1 MRRGDLLEGKSPLLT
16 INFLRRPQLST
27 SLARITSPRRFKP
40 WPYLLIA
47 PSLIA
52 LGIIL
57 GFPVYKLISLSF
69 ERYGL
74 AEIIAGKGTFIGLEN
89 YRETLKD
96 PEFWRIL
103 RRTLLFTFGMVSVSI
118 VVGGWLA
125 HLMVKMHP
133 GIRKALNGVLIL
145 VWAMPQL
152 VSISVWRWLF
162 SFDFSIVTALI
173 NSLGFE
179 MDNHNYF
186 VNTFSGFMI
195 IGGCV
200 AWGALP
206 FITISIYAALTQVPR
221 DLIEAAEI
229 DGANSRQV
237 FRNII
242 LPMLLPVY
250 IILISLSTIW
260 DFQVFSHIW
269 IFLDSRPSAEYYT
282 MAIYA
287 FQKSFGLS
295 EYGMGAAISLI
306 MIFALI
312 GVTGYYLRQMMR
324 MGDE

>member
-1 MRRGDLLEGKSPLLT
+1 MS
-16 INFLRRPQLST
+16 S
-27 SLARITSPRRFKP
+27 SVARISNARRFKP

-52 LGIIL
+52 LGLIL

-74 AEIIAGKGTFIGLEN
+74 AEIIAGEGVFVGLEN
-89 YRETLKD
+89 FKETFTD
-96 PEFWRIL
+96 PEFWNIL
-103 RRTLLFTFGMVSVSI
+103 KRTLFFTLGMVSVSI
-118 VVGGWLA
+118 VVGAWLA

-133 GIRKALNGVLIL
+133 GIRYVLNTVLIL

-152 VSISVWRWLF
+152 VSISVWRWIF
-162 SFDFSIVTALI
+162 SFDFSIVTAVI
-173 NSLGFE
+173 NSMGFE

-186 VNTFSGFMI
+186 VNTFSGFLI

-206 FITISIYAALTQVPR
+206 FITISIYAALTQVPK

-229 DGANSRQV
+229 DGANPRQV

-242 LPMLLPVY
+242 FPMLLPIY
-250 IILISLSTIW
+250 IILISLSIIW

-306 MIFALI
+306 MIFALV

>member
-1 MRRGDLLEGKSPLLT
+1 MSIGQSRVS
-16 INFLRRPQLST
+16 RP
-27 SLARITSPRRFKP
+27 RKFKP
-40 WPYLLIA
+40 WPYLLIT

-52 LGIIL
+52 LGLIL
-57 GFPVYKLISLSF
+57 GYPIFKLISLSL

-74 AEIIAGKGTFIGLEN
+74 SEIIAGEGVFIGLGNFSEIL
-89 YRETLKD
+89 TDKD
-96 PEFWRIL
+96 FWTIL
-103 RRTLLFTFGMVSVSI
+103 ERTLFFTFGMVAVSI
-118 VVGGWLA
+118 IVGAWLA
-125 HLMVKMHP
+125 HLMLKMNSK
-133 GIRKALNGVLIL
+133 IRNVLNLVLIL

-162 SFDFSIVTALI
+162 SFEFSIITEII
-173 NSLGFE
+173 NNLGFNLE
-179 MDNHNYF
+179 NHNYF
-186 VNTFSGFMI
+186 VNTISGFLI

-206 FITISIYAALTQVPR
+206 FITISIYAALTQVPK

-237 FRNII
+237 FRHII
-242 LPMLLPVY
+242 FPMLLPVY
-250 IILISLSTIW
+250 VILISLSTIW

-282 MAIYA
+282 IAIYA

-295 EYGMGAAISLI
+295 EYGKGAAISII
-306 MIFALI
+306 MIVALI
-312 GVTGYYLRQMMR
+312 GVTSYYMRRMMR

>member
-1 MRRGDLLEGKSPLLT
+1 MSIGQSRVS
-16 INFLRRPQLST
+16 RP
-27 SLARITSPRRFKP
+27 RKFKP
-40 WPYLLIA
+40 WPYLLIT

-52 LGIIL
+52 LGLIL
-57 GFPVYKLISLSF
+57 GYPIFKLISLSL

-74 AEIIAGKGTFIGLEN
+74 SEIIAGEGVFIGLGNFSEIL
-89 YRETLKD
+89 TDKD
-96 PEFWRIL
+96 FWTIL
-103 RRTLLFTFGMVSVSI
+103 ERTLFFTFGMVAVSI
-118 VVGGWLA
+118 IVGAWLA
-125 HLMVKMHP
+125 HLMLKMNSK
-133 GIRKALNGVLIL
+133 IRNVLNLVLIL

-162 SFDFSIVTALI
+162 SFEFSIITEII
-173 NSLGFE
+173 NNLGFNLE
-179 MDNHNYF
+179 NHNYF
-186 VNTFSGFMI
+186 VNTISGFLI

-206 FITISIYAALTQVPR
+206 FITISIYAALTQVPK

-237 FRNII
+237 FRHII
-242 LPMLLPVY
+242 FPMLLPVY
-250 IILISLSTIW
+250 VILISLSTIW

-282 MAIYA
+282 IAIYA

-295 EYGMGAAISLI
+295 EYGKGAAISII
-306 MIFALI
+306 MIVALI
-312 GVTGYYLRQMMR
+312 GVTGYYMRRMMR

>member
-1 MRRGDLLEGKSPLLT
+1 MSIGQSS
-16 INFLRRPQLST
+16 ISRP
-27 SLARITSPRRFKP
+27 RNFKP
-40 WPYLLIA
+40 WPYLLIT

-52 LGIIL
+52 LAVIL
-57 GFPVYKLISLSF
+57 GYPIFKLFSLSL

-74 AEIIAGKGTFIGLEN
+74 TEIIAGKGVFVGFGNFTEIL
-89 YRETLKD
+89 TDK
-96 PEFWRIL
+96 EFWTIL
-103 RRTLLFTFGMVSVSI
+103 ERTLFFTFGMVAISI
-118 VVGGWLA
+118 IVGAWLA
-125 HLMVKMHP
+125 HLMLNMHKK
-133 GIRKALNGVLIL
+133 IRYALNLVLIL

-162 SFDFSIVTALI
+162 SFEFSIVTEVI
-173 NSLGFE
+173 NRLGFN
-179 MDNHNYF
+179 MDKHNYF
-186 VNTFSGFMI
+186 VNTLSGFLI

-206 FITISIYAALTQVPR
+206 FITISIYAALTQVPQ

-229 DGANSRQV
+229 DGANPRQV

-242 LPMLLPVY
+242 FPMLLPVY
-250 IILISLSTIW
+250 VILISLSTIW

-282 MAIYA
+282 IAIYA

-295 EYGMGAAISLI
+295 EYGKGAAISI
-306 MIFALI
+306 VMIVALI
-312 GVTGYYLRQMMR
+312 GVTGYYLRQMMK

>member
-1 MRRGDLLEGKSPLLT
+1 MS
-16 INFLRRPQLST
+16 S
-27 SLARITSPRRFKP
+27 SVARISNPRRFKP

-52 LGIIL
+52 LGLIL
-57 GFPVYKLISLSF
+57 GFPIYKLISLSF

-74 AEIIAGKGTFIGLEN
+74 AEIIAGKGVFVGLEN
-89 YRETLKD
+89 FKETFTD
-96 PEFWRIL
+96 PEFWKIL
-103 RRTLLFTFGMVSVSI
+103 KRTLIFTLGMVSVSI
-118 VVGGWLA
+118 VVGAWLA

-133 GIRKALNGVLIL
+133 GIRYVLNSVLIL

-152 VSISVWRWLF
+152 VSISVWRWIF

-173 NSLGFE
+173 NSMGFE

-186 VNTFSGFMI
+186 VNTFSGFLI

-206 FITISIYAALTQVPR
+206 FITISIYAALTQVPK

-229 DGANSRQV
+229 DGANPRQV

-242 LPMLLPVY
+242 FPMLLPVY

-260 DFQVFSHIW
+260 DFQVFAHIW

-312 GVTGYYLRQMMR
+312 GVTGYYLKQMMR

>member
-1 MRRGDLLEGKSPLLT
+1 MSIGQSS
-16 INFLRRPQLST
+16 ISRP
-27 SLARITSPRRFKP
+27 RKFKP
-40 WPYLLIA
+40 WPYLLVT

-52 LGIIL
+52 LGLIL
-57 GFPVYKLISLSF
+57 GYPIFKLFSLSL

-74 AEIIAGKGTFIGLEN
+74 SEIIAGKGVFIGLGNFSEIL
-89 YRETLKD
+89 TDKD
-96 PEFWRIL
+96 FWTIL
-103 RRTLLFTFGMVSVSI
+103 ERTLFFTFGMVAVSI
-118 VVGGWLA
+118 IVGAWLA
-125 HLMVKMHP
+125 HLMLKMNSK
-133 GIRKALNGVLIL
+133 IRNALNLVLIL

-162 SFDFSIVTALI
+162 SFEFSIITEII
-173 NSLGFE
+173 NNLGFNLE
-179 MDNHNYF
+179 NHNYF
-186 VNTFSGFMI
+186 VNTISGFLI

-206 FITISIYAALTQVPR
+206 FITISIYAALTQVPK

-237 FRNII
+237 FRHII
-242 LPMLLPVY
+242 FPMLLPVY
-250 IILISLSTIW
+250 VILISLSTIW

-282 MAIYA
+282 IAIYA

-295 EYGMGAAISLI
+295 EYGKGAAISII
-306 MIFALI
+306 MIVALI
-312 GVTGYYLRQMMR
+312 GVTGYYMRRMMK